1 MQKTDQELLS
11 ILARDAR
18 TSADQIARMTG
29 RSADDVS
36 AAIGR
41 LERDGIIKR
50 YKTIVDWEK
59 AGQDKVTAFI
69 NVKVTPAR
77 DVGFDEIARRIY
89 RFPEVKSVYLVS
101 GDADLR
107 VVVEGAT
114 LRQLGL
120 FVAEKLATIAGVI
133 GTTTHFMLRRYKED
147 DDLFVDTEEDNRLV
161 IAP

>member
-1 MQKTDQELLS
+1 MQDKDQELLS
-11 ILARDAR
+11 ILAREAR
-18 TSADQIARMTG
+18 TSPGQIARMTG
-29 RSADDVS
+29 RPEKDVCD
-36 AAIGR
+36 AIAR
-41 LERDGIIKR
+41 LEKSGIIKR

-114 LRQLGL
+114 LRHLGL
-120 FVAEKLATIAGVI
+120 FVAEKLATIDGVI
-133 GTTTHFMLRRYKED
+133 GTTTHFMLKRYKED
-147 DDLFVDTEEDNRLV
+147 DDLFVDSEEDNRLV
-161 IAP
+161 VAP